1 MVQFL
6 LCEYPYCWGPRKV
19 TPEYASIILII
30 LSSVLYILFFFFL
43 MWTTF
48 KVFLYFCYHIA
59 SVLRFDSLTT
69 KHVESSFPNKG
80 LNPHHLHWKA
90 KSQPLDQQGS
100 PSYWLYWTKVTKE
113 TVRVGSGRE
122 VQEEGNIC
130 MPMTDSCWC
139 MAEISLQYCRPI
151 ILQLKNNKK
160 QKIFKI

>member
-1 MVQFL
+1 MRRKWYNFFFVNTHIVGALGKSPLNMPQSYWLFCL
-6 LCEYPYCWGPRKV
+6 LFF
-19 TPEYASIILII
+19 TFF
-30 LSSVLYILFFFFL
+30 FFFFL

-122 VQEEGNIC
+122 VQEGRDIYIYIYLWLIHV
-130 MPMTDSCWC
+130 DIW
-139 MAEISLQYCRPI
+139 
-151 ILQLKNNKK
+151 
-160 QKIFKI
+160 